1 MDYLLD
7 YILAKRFAKRS
18 IRLAIKEIK
27 DETLKQ
33 DLITTA
39 QFLIELDLNMNHIT
53 GRTSDLT
60 LAILQK
66 DAEIEKLKKQVEELK
81 ELL

>member
-7 YILAKRFAKRS
+7 YILAKRS
-18 IRLAIKEIK
+18 IRLAIKDTKNKE
-27 DETLKQ
+27 LKE
-33 DLITTA
+33 DLINTA
-39 QFLIELDLNMNHIT
+39 QFLIELDLSMNHIT

-66 DAEIEKLKKQVEELK
+66 DAEIEKLKQQVDELK

>member
-1 MDYLLD
+1 MDYLID
-7 YILAKRFAKRS
+7 YILAKRS
-18 IRLAIKEIK
+18 IRLAIKDTKNKE
-27 DETLKQ
+27 LKE
-33 DLITTA
+33 DLINTA
-39 QFLIELDLNMNHIT
+39 KFLIELDLSMNHIT

-66 DAEIEKLKKQVEELK
+66 DVEIEKLKQQVEELK

>member
-1 MDYLLD
+1 VDYLLD
-7 YILAKRFAKRS
+7 YILAKRS

-33 DLITTA
+33 DLIDTA
-39 QFLIELDLNMNHIT
+39 KFLIELDLSMNHIT

-60 LAILQK
+60 LAIMQK
-66 DAEIEKLKKQVEELK
+66 DIEIEKLKEQVKELK

>member
-7 YILAKRFAKRS
+7 YILAKRS

-33 DLITTA
+33 DLVTTA

-66 DAEIEKLKKQVEELK
+66 DVEIEKLKKQVQELK

>member
-7 YILAKRFAKRS
+7 YILAKRS
-18 IRLAIKEIK
+18 IRLAIKEVK
-27 DETLKQ
+27 DQTLKQ
-33 DLITTA
+33 DLINTA

-53 GRTSDLT
+53 ERTSDLT

-66 DAEIEKLKKQVEELK
+66 DVEIEKLKDQVKELK